1 MKGKTMYLTK
11 EEERTCDGEYGWAGQ
26 ICMKILVRL
35 GDLFNA
41 TRLIPIESA
50 HVSGVS
56 YKTLGDAPIDFL
68 EALAEAGAKT
78 SVKAMLNPRS
88 FDKKYL
94 GKKIPK
100 EFHKKQAC
108 ILTQFEKMTFEPALT
123 CTPYYLEKPERGAH
137 LAWAESSAVVYTNS
151 VLGAW
156 TNREGGPSALAAGI
170 IGKTPDYGMHK
181 AENRQPNILVSVEK
195 LLENEVEFGALGIHL
210 GKILGDKIP
219 MIQGLKNASTEEL
232 KQLGAALASSGMV
245 NMFYLDVDTYK
256 EKVEKISV
264 ETRDIKQTVENLS
277 TAPKSTQPDLIYI
290 GCPHCS
296 FDEIKQIAENMGD
309 GKVRSET
316 EFWVCTSRYISQEAE
331 EYVKQIEKSGGHVLT
346 DTCAVVTWTELLGI
360 RTIMTNSAKTAHYAP
375 TLNKAETTLAPVKQ
389 CLKTAFKE

>member
-1 MKGKTMYLTK
+1 MYLTK

-56 YKTLGDAPIDFL
+56 YKTLSDAPIDFL
-68 EALAEAGAKT
+68 EALAEAGAKA
-78 SVKAMLNPRS
+78 SVKATLNPRS

-100 EFHKKQAC
+100 EFNQKQAR
-108 ILTQFEKMTFEPALT
+108 ILSQFEKMNFEPALT
-123 CTPYYLEKPERGAH
+123 CTPYYLEKPERGTH
-137 LAWAESSAVVYTNS
+137 LAWAESSAVVYANS

-156 TNREGGPSALAAGI
+156 TNREGGPSALAAAI

-181 AENRQPNILVSVEK
+181 AENRQPSILVSMEK
-195 LLENEVEFGALGIHL
+195 PLKNEVEFGALGIHL
-210 GKILGDKIP
+210 GKILGNEIP
-219 MIQGLKNASTEEL
+219 IIQGLKNASREEL

-245 NMFYLDVDTYK
+245 NMFYRDVNGYK

-296 FDEIKQIAENMGD
+296 FDEIEQIAENIGG

-316 EFWVCTSRYISQEAE
+316 EFWVCTSRYISEKAE
-331 EYVKQIEKSGGHVLT
+331 EHVKKIEKSGGHVLT

-389 CLKTAFKE
+389 CLKAAFKE